1 MVGLSLAVLLAAAG
15 IAAFPCWRHSVGWG
29 YGPSTVAGGLLFLV
43 AAMTIG
49 DRAVPHSQSAA
60 PELARLLTRARRGR
74 ASGGSALAGR

>member
-15 IAAFPCWRHSVGWG
+15 IAAFPCWRHSTGWG

-49 DRAVPHSQSAA
+49 DHAA
-60 PELARLLTRARRGR
+60 PHFQSTAPDRVPSSRTQGVVAQAE
-74 ASGGSALAGR
+74 ALR

>member
-60 PELARLLTRARRGR
+60 PERAPSSHTQGVV
-74 ASGGSALAGR
+74 AQAEALR